1 MDAGHSPI
9 FRMQETRHDNWRE
22 AVAAQFLP
30 LDFEVA
36 RSTRFH
42 GRGLWA
48 QVDQA
53 RAAEIRMCEH
63 RVTRQR
69 SHLAAAE
76 GPAVKLLWL
85 LSGSGRL
92 QRNGGECSLQADRW
106 LFYDAIHPYS
116 LQLSEDARFI
126 SLLYTGD
133 NAERWMRLARDLGSA
148 PRQTAGPARIA
159 LLALRGAMREK
170 EGLDAFAQRALLES
184 VLALTESA
192 LHKPL
197 PDQGSRQR
205 DALRLVEARRF
216 VLQHLANAELGPD
229 DIARALHVSRRS
241 LYNLF
246 AEAGLRPR
254 EFIRNLRL
262 EKACE
267 ALAPSSSGGDSI
279 TAIALDHGF
288 ADAAHF
294 SRSFRERFGV
304 SPSGYRGRNGG

>member
-1 MDAGHSPI
+1 MDDRRSPVLSV
-9 FRMQETRHDNWRE
+9 QETRHDTWQE
-22 AVAAQFLP
+22 EVAAQFLP

-48 QVDQA
+48 QLDQA
-53 RAAEIRMCEH
+53 RAAEVRMCEH

-69 SHLAAAE
+69 RHAATAD

-85 LSGSGRL
+85 LHGSGRL
-92 QRNGGECSLQADRW
+92 QQGDHDCSLQADRW

-133 NAERWMRLARDLGSA
+133 SAERWMRLARDLGSE
-148 PRQTAGPARIA
+148 PRQTMGSARIA
-159 LLALRGAMREK
+159 VLALRGAMREK
-170 EGLDAFAQRALLES
+170 DGLDALAQRALLES

-192 LHKPL
+192 LRKPL
-197 PDQGSRQR
+197 PEQGGRQR
-205 DALRLVEARRF
+205 DALRLVEARSF
-216 VLQHLANAELGPD
+216 VLRHLARAELGPD
-229 DIARALHVSRRS
+229 DIARALHMSRRS

-262 EKACE
+262 DKACE
-267 ALAPSSSGGDSI
+267 AL
-279 TAIALDHGF
+279 TAGANVTAVALDHGF

-294 SRSFRERFGV
+294 SRCFRERFGV
-304 SPSGYRGRNGG
+304 SPSAYRGRNGG

>member
-1 MDAGHSPI
+1 MDAGRSPI
-9 FRMQETRHDNWRE
+9 FRMQETRHDSWQE
-22 AVAAQFLP
+22 AVASQFLP
-30 LDFEVA
+30 LTFEVA

-42 GRGLWA
+42 GRGLCA

-69 SHLAAAE
+69 NHLAAAD

-92 QRNGGECSLQADRW
+92 HQNGGECSLQADRW

-133 NAERWMRLARDLGSA
+133 SAERWMRLARDLGSA
-148 PRQTAGPARIA
+148 PRPTTGPARIA
-159 LLALRGAMREK
+159 LLALRGAMREN
-170 EGLDAFAQRALLES
+170 EGLDAPAQRALLES

-192 LHKPL
+192 LRKPL
-197 PDQGSRQR
+197 PDHGSRHR
-205 DALRLVEARRF
+205 DALRLIEARRF

-229 DIARALHVSRRS
+229 DIARALHMSRRS

-246 AEAGLRPR
+246 AEANLRPR

-267 ALAPSSSGGDSI
+267 ALAQTNGDSV

-288 ADAAHF
+288 TDAAHF

-304 SPSGYRGRNGG
+304 SPSAYRGRNG